1 MPERRKHADCYRR
14 IIQQTVGLF
23 FQAMKTK
30 GTRAA
35 GFSEFIKTF
44 LGFGCFALLL
54 FGGSGCAYFDK
65 AALRRSE
72 LYYKATSL
80 ERLPPKPET
89 EPIPFLDRVPK
100 GSRVLGVFQFSTE
113 RGRDFAMRS
122 IEHNAR
128 KAGADAVWVRG
139 QGEGQFPQSHYV
151 PAHWESRPFTRFEQ
165 RRYTIPGGPGKPAR
179 IVFDTLPVTGYRTE
193 FVPEQRWTNLIHYN
207 TVDALML
214 KLR

>member
-1 MPERRKHADCYRR
+1 
-14 IIQQTVGLF
+14 
-23 FQAMKTK
+23 MKTK
-30 GTRAA
+30 GDR
-35 GFSEFIKTF
+35 GGRLPGILKF
-44 LGFGCFALLL
+44 LTKFGCLLPLLL
-54 FGGSGCAYFDK
+54 GGGGCAYFDK

-80 ERLPPKPET
+80 ERLPPKPDT

-100 GSRVLGVFQFSTE
+100 GGRVLGVFQFSTE

-128 KAGADAVWVRG
+128 KVGADAVWVRG
-139 QGEGQFPQSHYV
+139 QSEGQFPQTHHV

-165 RRYTIPGGPGKPAR
+165 RRYTVQDEPGKPPR
-179 IVFDTLPVTGYRTE
+179 IVFDTVPVTGYRTV
-193 FVPEQRWTNLIHYN
+193 FVPEQRWTNLIRYN